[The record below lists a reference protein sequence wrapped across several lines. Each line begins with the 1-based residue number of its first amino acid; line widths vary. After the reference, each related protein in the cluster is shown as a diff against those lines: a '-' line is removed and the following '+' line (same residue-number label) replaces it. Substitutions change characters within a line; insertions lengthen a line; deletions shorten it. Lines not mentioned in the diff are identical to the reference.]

1 MASELSPIGGWI
13 ASNSP
18 PRFDPE
24 GIVEATRAI
33 RAPLHVVRDRSTGRL
48 GVAHAGELRSEV
60 PQNGKPIHAL
70 IATLP
75 AVYPEWLGDRA
86 FLEAHRVRFPYVA
99 GAMAN
104 GIATAELVIA
114 MARAGMLG
122 FFGAAGLL
130 PDRVERALDAIEG
143 AVGGASFGANLI
155 ASPNEPALEE
165 RVASLYLARGVER
178 VSASAY
184 VDLTPSVVRFALS
197 GLEEAPDGSVRRR
210 RHVLA
215 KVSRPE
221 VARRFMSPAPE
232 AIVRALLAAGKITAL
247 EAKLAARV
255 PVAEDVTVEADSGGH
270 TDNQALS
277 AVFPVVMRL
286 RDRLCEEHRYA
297 RTIRLGAAGG
307 LGTPSAVAAAFS
319 LGASYVLTG
328 SINQS
333 ARESGLSEEG
343 KRMLAQAG
351 MGDVVMAPAADMFEQ
366 GVKVQVLRRGTMFG
380 PRASRL
386 YQLYTSYESLEAMPA
401 GVREKLEREILG
413 APVDEVWA
421 STEAFFA
428 ERDPKEIERAARDPK
443 HRMALVF
450 RWYLGSSSKWA
461 IRGEPSRRLDYQI
474 WCGPAMGAF
483 NDWARGS
490 FLEDPAERTV
500 AGVALSLLEGAAVVT
515 RAAQLRSFGVPVPAA
530 AFDVRPQRLRVS
542 QHA

>member
-13 ASNSP
+13 ASTSP

-33 RAPLHVVRDRSTGRL
+33 RTPLHVVRDRTSGRL
-48 GVAHAGELRSEV
+48 GVAHAGEVRGEV

-75 AVYPEWLGDRA
+75 AAYPEWLGDRA

-122 FFGAAGLL
+122 FFGAAGLM
-130 PDRVERALDAIEG
+130 PDRVERALDAIED

-232 AIVRALLAAGKITAL
+232 TIVRALLTAGKITAL

-270 TDNQALS
+270 TDNQALP

-297 RTIRLGAAGG
+297 RTVRLGAAGG

-428 ERDPKEIERAARDPK
+428 ERDPREIERAARDPK
-443 HRMALVF
+443 HKMALVF

>member
-247 EAKLAARV
+247 EA
-255 PVAEDVTVEADSGGH
+255 EYHHG
-270 TDNQALS
+270 
-277 AVFPVVMRL
+277 
-286 RDRLCEEHRYA
+286 
-297 RTIRLGAAGG
+297 
-307 LGTPSAVAAAFS
+307 FS
-319 LGASYVLTG
+319 RNSPG
-328 SINQS
+328 
-333 ARESGLSEEG
+333 
-343 KRMLAQAG
+343 
-351 MGDVVMAPAADMFEQ
+351 
-366 GVKVQVLRRGTMFG
+366 
-380 PRASRL
+380 
-386 YQLYTSYESLEAMPA
+386 
-401 GVREKLEREILG
+401 
-413 APVDEVWA
+413 
-421 STEAFFA
+421 
-428 ERDPKEIERAARDPK
+428 
-443 HRMALVF
+443 
-450 RWYLGSSSKWA
+450 
-461 IRGEPSRRLDYQI
+461 
-474 WCGPAMGAF
+474 
-483 NDWARGS
+483 
-490 FLEDPAERTV
+490 
-500 AGVALSLLEGAAVVT
+500 
-515 RAAQLRSFGVPVPAA
+515 
-530 AFDVRPQRLRVS
+530 
-542 QHA
+542 